1 MIDNILKA
9 MAMGEVKLTY
19 KSLVS
24 GKMKEVT
31 GTLEG
36 DKAIKQSSQSDK
48 IIFWDVNNDKWEDIQ
63 CDTISSWFNLGA
75 IKRSEENA

>member
-1 MIDNILKA
+1 MIENILKA

-36 DKAIKQSSQSDK
+36 DKFIKQTSTSPSTYS
-48 IIFWDVNNDKWEDIQ
+48 IPVFEFNIF
-63 CDTISSWFNLGA
+63 
-75 IKRSEENA
+75 

>member
-1 MIDNILKA
+1 

-63 CDTISSWFNLGA
+63 CDTINSWFNLGA
-75 IKRSEENA
+75 KKRSES

>member
-1 MIDNILKA
+1 

-75 IKRSEENA
+75 IKRSEN

>member
-1 MIDNILKA
+1 
-9 MAMGEVKLTY
+9 MAKGEVKLTY
-19 KSLVS
+19 RSLVS
-24 GKMKEVT
+24 GKTKQVV

-36 DKAIKQSSQSDK
+36 DKFIKQSSQSDK

>member
-63 CDTISSWFNLGA
+63 CDTINSWFNLGA
-75 IKRSEENA
+75 KKRSES

>member
-1 MIDNILKA
+1 MIENILKA

-24 GKMKEVT
+24 GKMKEVV

-36 DKAIKQSSQSDK
+36 DKFIKQTPKSDK
-48 IIFWDVNNDKWEDIQ
+48 IIFWDTEKENWEDIQ
-63 CDTISSWFNLGA
+63 CDTINSWFNLGA
-75 IKRSEENA
+75 KKRSES

>member
-75 IKRSEENA
+75 MKRSEENA

>member
-1 MIDNILKA
+1 

-19 KSLVS
+19 KSLLS
-24 GKMKEVT
+24 GKTKEVT

-63 CDTISSWFNLGA
+63 CDTINSWFNLGA
-75 IKRSEENA
+75 KKRSES

>member
-1 MIDNILKA
+1 
-9 MAMGEVKLTY
+9 MARGEVKLTY

-75 IKRSEENA
+75 IKRSEN

>member
-1 MIDNILKA
+1 MIDNILHA
-9 MAMGEVKLTY
+9 MAVGEVKLTY

-24 GKMKEVT
+24 GKTKQVV

-36 DKAIKQSSQSDK
+36 DKFIKQTSKSEK
-48 IIFWDVNNDKWEDIQ
+48 IIFWDVNNDKWEYIQ

-75 IKRSEENA
+75 MKRSEENA

>member
-75 IKRSEENA
+75 IKRSEN

>member
-63 CDTISSWFNLGA
+63 CDTISNWFNLGA
-75 IKRSEENA
+75 MKRSEN

>member
-1 MIDNILKA
+1 
-9 MAMGEVKLTY
+9 
-19 KSLVS
+19 
-24 GKMKEVT
+24 MKEVT

-63 CDTISSWFNLGA
+63 CDTISNWFNLGA
-75 IKRSEENA
+75 IKRSEN

>member
-9 MAMGEVKLTY
+9 MAIGEVKLTY

-36 DKAIKQSSQSDK
+36 DKFIKQTSKSDK
-48 IIFWDVNNDKWEDIQ
+48 IIFWDIEKQEWEDIQ
-63 CDTISSWFNLGA
+63 CDTISNWFNLGA
-75 IKRSEENA
+75 MKRSKN

>member
-24 GKMKEVT
+24 RKMKEVT

-75 IKRSEENA
+75 IKRSEN